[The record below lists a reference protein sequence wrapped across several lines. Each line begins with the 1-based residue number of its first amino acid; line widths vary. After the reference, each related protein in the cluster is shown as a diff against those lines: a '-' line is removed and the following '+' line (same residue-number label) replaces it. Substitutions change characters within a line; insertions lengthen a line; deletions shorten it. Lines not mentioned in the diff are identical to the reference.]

1 MARLLVVAASAEEDL
16 FLGDFYTY
24 AKADRVLQIQ
34 RPAAELPRLRAL
46 KTAMH
51 ANQVAVGV
59 TLTAEEL
66 STFPHDAD
74 LFAEE
79 I

>member
-1 MARLLVVAASAEEDL
+1 MACLLVVAASPEEV

-24 AKADRVLQIQ
+24 AKEGRVLQIH
-34 RPAAELPRLRAL
+34 RPARELPRLRAL
-46 KTAMH
+46 KQAMH
-51 ANQVAVGV
+51 DNLVAVGV

-66 STFPHDAD
+66 NTFPHDAD

-79 I
+79 T